1 MSRKYFGTDGI
12 RGKVG
17 TDPMT
22 ADFAMRLASAAAQA
36 LVPEGG
42 TVLIGKDTRLSGYMF
57 ESALE
62 AGFVAAGVD
71 VLLLGPL
78 PTPGIAQL
86 TQEFKA
92 DLGVVISASHN
103 QYEDNGIK
111 FFDRSGSK
119 LSDEIESQIEEYL
132 KHPAITKESGALGKA
147 KRIDTARLLYEEF
160 AASTFPENL
169 SLEGMKVV
177 FDGANGAGYKVGPR
191 TLANLGAEVIPI
203 ACSPNG
209 RNINDG
215 CGSTDSKLLQLTVP
229 AVLADVGVALDGD
242 GDRVAMVDEQ
252 GHLIDGDQ
260 ILYILATARQRD
272 GLLSGPVVGTV
283 MSNLG
288 LEQALS
294 RADIE
299 FQRASVGDRHVLEK
313 LKQTGGV
320 IGGETSGHMILLD
333 RATTGDGLVCALQV
347 LAIMK
352 QTGKSLSDL
361 AAGMPKF
368 PQIMVNVRTDKRLD
382 PSNSAAIQEA
392 VTKAE
397 SELEDTGRV
406 LVRASGT
413 EPVIRVMVEGK
424 DHDQVAALAKRL
436 AAVVEDAAS

>member
-119 LSDEIESQIEEYL
+119 LSDEIEIQIEEYL

-147 KRIDTARLLYEEF
+147 KRIDTARLRYEEF

-229 AVLADVGVALDGD
+229 VVRADVGVALDGD

-299 FQRASVGDRHVLEK
+299 FRRASVGDRHVLEK
-313 LKQTGGV
+313 LKKSGGV
-320 IGGETSGHMILLD
+320 IGGETSGHMIVLD

-352 QTGKSLSDL
+352 QTGKALSDL

-368 PQIMVNVRTDKRLD
+368 PQMMVNVRTDKRLD
-382 PSNSAAIQEA
+382 PSKSASIQEA

-397 SELEDTGRV
+397 SELADTGRV

>member
-1 MSRKYFGTDGI
+1 
-12 RGKVG
+12 
-17 TDPMT
+17 
-22 ADFAMRLASAAAQA
+22 
-36 LVPEGG
+36 
-42 TVLIGKDTRLSGYMF
+42 
-57 ESALE
+57 
-62 AGFVAAGVD
+62 
-71 VLLLGPL
+71 
-78 PTPGIAQL
+78 
-86 TQEFKA
+86 
-92 DLGVVISASHN
+92 
-103 QYEDNGIK
+103 
-111 FFDRSGSK
+111 
-119 LSDEIESQIEEYL
+119 
-132 KHPAITKESGALGKA
+132 
-147 KRIDTARLLYEEF
+147 
-160 AASTFPENL
+160 
-169 SLEGMKVV
+169 
-177 FDGANGAGYKVGPR
+177 
-191 TLANLGAEVIPI
+191 
-203 ACSPNG
+203 
-209 RNINDG
+209 
-215 CGSTDSKLLQLTVP
+215 LQLTVP

-299 FQRASVGDRHVLEK
+299 FRRASVGDRHVLEK

-368 PQIMVNVRTDKRLD
+368 PQMMVNVRTDKRLD
-382 PSNSAAIQEA
+382 PSKSAAIQEA